1 MGFIKSTHTMQSCH
15 FVSESN
21 PSAMSWPIFLLIY
34 FLLRHE
40 VRLDKCFGNKLYFAI
55 ILELIVGSCP
65 ERYYILHINTEKT
78 LIWENQ

>member
-1 MGFIKSTHTMQSCH
+1 
-15 FVSESN
+15 
-21 PSAMSWPIFLLIY
+21 MSWPIFLLIY

-40 VRLDKCFGNKLYFAI
+40 VRLDKCFGNKLYLAI

-78 LIWENQ
+78 LIWKKINRIVYFMETSCSIGTSLQHR